1 LPLLSTVVALVRQY
15 HHFHGALNQL
25 RDYSD
30 RQLADMNID
39 RGDFARI
46 AWLEGE
52 RRAARAVQP
61 RRKPVRKFE
70 AGSLKLA
77 FAGQR

>member
-1 LPLLSTVVALVRQY
+1 
-15 HHFHGALNQL
+15 
-25 RDYSD
+25 
-30 RQLADMNID
+30 MNID
-39 RGDFARI
+39 RSDFVRL

-52 RRAARAVQP
+52 QRAAVPVAP
-61 RRKPVRKFE
+61 RRTAVRKFD

>member
-1 LPLLSTVVALVRQY
+1 MSLLSTVTALVRQY
-15 HHFHGALNQL
+15 HHFHGALHRL
-25 RDYSD
+25 RGYSD

-39 RGDFARI
+39 RSDFARL

-52 RRAARAVQP
+52 QRAAAPLSP
-61 RRKPVRKFE
+61 RRTAVRKFD
-70 AGSLKLA
+70 AGSLNLA

>member
-1 LPLLSTVVALVRQY
+1 MSLLSTVTALVRQY
-15 HHFHGALNQL
+15 HHFHGALHRL
-25 RDYSD
+25 RGYSD

-39 RGDFARI
+39 RSDFVHL

-52 RRAARAVQP
+52 QRAASPVAP
-61 RRKPVRKFE
+61 RRTAVRTFD